1 MYVDI
6 VKLVRDALLYSG
18 VDKFILSDFDGHST
32 IALDFEN
39 YPSLLISNVDEQ
51 IWIWSQLSENTPGL
65 LQHKSAQI
73 QEKIMEGCH
82 FAMTGQLQIAIN
94 NDTIELKGLVHPY
107 YLTDGACFADAMDEF
122 FQLQEAFLGV
132 IR

>member
-1 MYVDI
+1 MHYCI
-6 VKLVRDALLYSG
+6 SG
-18 VDKFILSDFDGHST
+18 VYESIHSDFNGHST
-32 IALDFEN
+32 ITLDFEN
-39 YPSLLISNVDEQ
+39 YPSLLISNVDGQ

-94 NDTIELKGLVHPY
+94 NDTIELKGLVHPD
-107 YLTDGACFADAMDEF
+107 YLTDSASFADAMDEF
-122 FQLQEAFLGV
+122 FQLQEAFLEV

>member
-1 MYVDI
+1 MYIDI
-6 VKLVRDALLYSG
+6 VTLVRDALLHSG
-18 VDKFILSDFDGHST
+18 VDESILSDFDGHST

-39 YPSLLISNVDEQ
+39 YPSLLISNVDGQ

-82 FAMTGQLQIAIN
+82 FARTGQLQIAIN
-94 NDTIELKGLVHPY
+94 NDTIELKGLVHPD
-107 YLTDGACFADAMDEF
+107 YLTDGTRFADAMDEF

>member
-1 MYVDI
+1 MYIDI
-6 VKLVRDALLYSG
+6 VKLVRDALLHSG
-18 VDKFILSDFDGHST
+18 VDEAILSDFDGHST

-39 YPSLLISNVDEQ
+39 YPSLLISNVDGQ

-94 NDTIELKGLVHPY
+94 NDTIELKGLVHPD
-107 YLTDGACFADAMDEF
+107 YLTDGARFADAMDEF
-122 FQLQEAFLGV
+122 FQLQDAFLGV